1 MSNSLQPH
9 GLYPTRLLGPWD
21 LPGKHTGVGCHFL
34 LEGIFPTQGSN
45 PGFPHY
51 RQTLYRLSHREV
63 QDWKGKHKVTLCV
76 CVCVC
81 VCVWSRFSGV
91 WLLILWTVAHQDPL
105 SRGFSRQEYWSGLPL
120 PPPGNLSN
128 PGIEP
133 LSLMSPA
140 LAGKFFTTSTTWE
153 AQSYHMTQQFHS

>member
-34 LEGIFPTQGSN
+34 LQGIFPTQGSN

-63 QDWKGKHKVTLCV
+63 QDWKGKHKVTLGV

-81 VCVWSRFSGV
+81 VCVKSFQWCLTPYPMDCS
-91 WLLILWTVAHQDPL
+91 
-105 SRGFSRQEYWSGLPL
+105 
-120 PPPGNLSN
+120 PPGSSVQ
-128 PGIEP
+128 GILQARILEWVAITP
-133 LSLMSPA
+133 SRESFQPRDW
-140 LAGKFFTTSTTWE
+140 TPI
-153 AQSYHMTQQFHS
+153 SYVSCVGRQVLYH